1 MRSVRR
7 IFGKGD
13 SLSENF
19 PSTNHLL
26 RPSRSLSPG
35 RHPICEMAFEASSQ
49 RRRKAMIT
57 SKIFIVIQASKTFF
71 RSCVTSSW
79 SKTRV
84 CEPNINRSLPPLSC
98 SGVETIDTNFKLS
111 QRRLLS
117 GRNCRNLVGLRKKD
131 INAIPFQCLES
142 RNGGNVTALW
152 EV

>member
-1 MRSVRR
+1 MRSLRR

-13 SLSENF
+13 SSSQNF

-35 RHPICEMAFEASSQ
+35 RHPICEMAFQASSQ
-49 RRRKAMIT
+49 HRRKVMIT
-57 SKIFIVIQASKTFF
+57 SKIHCNSTLQTIF
-71 RSCVTSSW
+71 RSCVTSFW

-84 CEPNINRSLPPLSC
+84 CEPNINSSLPPLCC
-98 SGVETIDTNFKLS
+98 SGVETMVTNFKLS

-131 INAIPFQCLES
+131 INATPFQCLES